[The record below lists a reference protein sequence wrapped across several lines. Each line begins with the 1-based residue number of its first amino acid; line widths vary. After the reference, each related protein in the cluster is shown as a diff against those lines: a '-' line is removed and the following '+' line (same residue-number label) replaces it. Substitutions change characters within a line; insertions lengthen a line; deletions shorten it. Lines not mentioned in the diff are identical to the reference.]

1 MIINKAVIPVAGFG
15 TRFLPITKTVP
26 KELLPVLNK
35 PVIQY
40 IVEEIKQAGIKEI
53 VFVISPEK
61 KAIQDYFRPYPKL
74 EGKLKKVGKLEEL
87 EEVQNIAKDLK
98 FSWAI
103 QREPLGTG
111 HALLCAEKFVK
122 NDNFVYLDGD
132 AIYDAKI
139 PAIKQ
144 VIDMF
149 EKYNADGVVGGI
161 KVERTTV
168 VRYGNLFVDHIT
180 GREYKLNKIVEKPPL
195 EEAPL
200 DNLVVAG
207 QRYAFGKKIFT
218 YLKSQKP
225 GVGGEI
231 WLADAAGRMCSE
243 GNFYAYEIDG
253 KWYDTGNK
261 LEYLKTNIDFALKN
275 EDLKEELIKY
285 LKNKLT

>member
-1 MIINKAVIPVAGFG
+1 MQISKAVIPVAGFG
-15 TRFLPITKTVP
+15 TRFLPITKTIP

-40 IVEEIKQAGIKEI
+40 IVEEIKQAGIREI

-61 KAIQDYFRPYPKL
+61 MAIKEYFKPYPKL
-74 EGKLKKVGKLEEL
+74 ERKLKKVGKLKEL
-87 EEVQNIAKDLK
+87 EEVQSIAKDLK

-111 HALLCAEKFVK
+111 HALLCAERFIK
-122 NDNFVYLDGD
+122 DDSFVYLDGD
-132 AIYDAKI
+132 AIYDSKT
-139 PAIKQ
+139 PAIGQ
-144 VIDMF
+144 VINTF
-149 EKYNADGVVGGI
+149 NKYDADGVVGGI
-161 KVERTTV
+161 KVERNAV

-195 EEAPL
+195 GEAPL

-207 QRYAFGKKIFT
+207 QRYAFNKKIFA

-231 WLADAAGRMCSE
+231 WLADAAARLCAE

-253 KWYDTGNK
+253 HWYDTGNI
-261 LEYLKTNIDFALKN
+261 LEYLKTNIDFGLKN
-275 EDLKEELIKY
+275 PELKGGLVKHIKS
-285 LKNKLT
+285 LG